1 MQVDRG
7 VALLLSG
14 DRIVTEITA
23 DSWTWNRLARGEP
36 TFWLNSGR
44 PIPHD
49 SPPQVGL
56 RDVVDARARWDR
68 FAPLLKAL
76 FPEQVP
82 EGIIESP
89 LIPVPKLAARFL
101 PEAHRDASKRIFVK
115 ADHALPVAGSVKARG
130 GIYEVLCVAER
141 VALSEK
147 LLRDREDDY
156 AKLASPVARAR
167 FSRFRLLVA
176 STGNLGYA
184 VGTMGRALGFETTV
198 HMSSDAKTWKKD
210 RLRKLGANVIEH
222 AADYTTAVAAARAE
236 AAATDHAHFVDD
248 ERSLDLFLG
257 YAVAAMRL
265 LEQLQRH
272 DIEVSDK
279 QPLCV
284 YLPCG
289 VGGAPGGV
297 LFGLRA
303 LLGEHVWGFFAEPT
317 ASACMLMR
325 LMAHLPPDASIYD
338 IGLDNRT
345 EADGLAVGRASELV
359 VSLVGEQVKGAFTV
373 ADEEMFRWVAR
384 AKREEG
390 LRLEPS
396 AAAGFPG
403 AFQHIWSLPSPKIA
417 AATHVIWTTGGSM
430 VPDEQYAAM
439 LKRGMA
445 LTASD

>member
-1 MQVDRG
+1 M
-7 VALLLSG
+7 
-14 DRIVTEITA
+14 TEITA

-36 TFWLNSGR
+36 TLWLNTGR
-44 PIPHD
+44 PIPHE
-49 SPPQVGL
+49 SPPQIGL
-56 RDVVDARARWDR
+56 RDVADARARWDR

-76 FPEQVP
+76 FPQQVP
-82 EGIIESP
+82 DGIIESP

-101 PEAHRDASKRIFVK
+101 PEAHRGASKRIFVK

-130 GIYEVLCVAER
+130 GIYEVLCLAER
-141 VALSEK
+141 VALSEN
-147 LLRDREDDY
+147 LLRDQQDDY
-156 AKLASPVARAR
+156 AKLASPAAHEK
-167 FSRFRLLVA
+167 FSRYRLLVA

-210 RLRKLGANVIEH
+210 RLRKLGAIVIEH
-222 AADYTTAVAAARAE
+222 SADYTSAVAAARAE
-236 AAATDHAHFVDD
+236 ADAADNAHFVDD
-248 ERSLDLFLG
+248 ERSIELFLG
-257 YAVAAMRL
+257 YSVAALRL
-265 LEQLQRH
+265 MEQLQRE
-272 DIEVSDK
+272 DIEISDN

-289 VGGAPGGV
+289 VGGAPGGI

-303 LLGEHVWGFFAEPT
+303 LLGKHVWGFFAEPT

-325 LMAHLPPDASIYD
+325 LMAHLPPESSVYD

-373 ADEEMFRWVAR
+373 ADDEMFRWLAR
-384 AKREEG
+384 VKREEG

-403 AFQHIWSLPSPKIA
+403 AFQHVWSLPSLQSQRQKIE
-417 AATHVIWTTGGSM
+417 AATHIIWTTGGSM

-439 LKRGMA
+439 LKRGLE